1 MNRPTVL
8 KPSAQIAQL
17 SLISL
22 KWHHIASIMVD
33 GIRRGGSGS
42 NHSRNLVAEG
52 YYLKQQLEMTV
63 GYGGETR

>member
-8 KPSAQIAQL
+8 KPSAQITQL

-22 KWHHIASIMVD
+22 KLHLITSIAVD
-33 GIRRGGSGS
+33 GSRRGGSGS
-42 NHSRNLVAEG
+42 NHSRNLIG
-52 YYLKQQLEMTV
+52 GYLKQQLEMTL

>member
-1 MNRPTVL
+1 
-8 KPSAQIAQL
+8 
-17 SLISL
+17 
-22 KWHHIASIMVD
+22 MVD

-52 YYLKQQLEMTV
+52 YYLKQQLEMTL